1 MWPLYVC
8 AWITLGRVSIL
19 EGLEGR
25 KGSGIG
31 VIVLISKIKERIKIV
46 GTNMV
51 NFSLTNP
58 LDMGCA
64 YELLV
69 REIPEVLELYSLCH
83 CSYLP
88 TITI

>member
-69 REIPEVLELYSLCH
+69 REIPEVLGLYRLCH